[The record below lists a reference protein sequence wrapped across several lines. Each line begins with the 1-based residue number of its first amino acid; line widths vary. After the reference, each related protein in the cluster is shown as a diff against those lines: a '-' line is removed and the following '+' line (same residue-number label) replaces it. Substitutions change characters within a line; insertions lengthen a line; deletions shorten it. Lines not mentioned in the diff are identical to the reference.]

1 MYIKANSKKICEA
14 EYLFLFSR
22 KMLMSAFL
30 LSFKVNNLEEMRGH
44 PNFSLWIPIA
54 RAKIYFFRMV
64 SIMVSIPL
72 YSVSTDLKASLEI
85 WRYVISFMLGSG
97 AIRVWGMCQ
106 PRTTTMKLLV
116 SRFFLAFS
124 QSCSYSSGLP
134 TLCVCKWSR
143 FSVQSALWLYQCQRT
158 SKTAPVHLEL
168 RSFCPRSVSAP
179 TQSRFAPTKR

>member
-116 SRFFLAFS
+116 SRFFPGIQPKLFILQWLAHA
-124 QSCSYSSGLP
+124 
-134 TLCVCKWSR
+134 LCLQMIKI
-143 FSVQSALWLYQCQRT
+143 
-158 SKTAPVHLEL
+158 L
-168 RSFCPRSVSAP
+168 RSVRAVVISMSAH
-179 TQSRFAPTKR
+179 F